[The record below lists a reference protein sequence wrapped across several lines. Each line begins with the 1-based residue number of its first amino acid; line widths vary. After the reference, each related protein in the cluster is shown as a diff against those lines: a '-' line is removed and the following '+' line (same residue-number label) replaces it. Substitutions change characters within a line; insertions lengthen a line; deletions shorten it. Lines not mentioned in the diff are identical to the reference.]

1 MALGD
6 DFFVQTFTTTLQKYE
21 KQLVDNV
28 LLEHPVL
35 ELFKSSAKSYTGR
48 GLVVPVRAA
57 NLSATG
63 YDSSGSGT
71 HSTAVSSD
79 ILGSAVYSWSDT
91 IITPFRLKHNDII
104 ENSGPEQIVNLVE
117 EYVKAASADH
127 GDFIVQELHK
137 LGSTWTSGDL
147 FSLDMLIGNATT
159 DATLPAPLSTTGV
172 GGIRP
177 RSVATVSRA
186 HTGGV
191 VTLTVASG
199 HGIVAGDQVNVAGL
213 TGTYAAVYNGNNKVV
228 LTAGATTITYATSA
242 TSTESTTADTAGV
255 ISDKTYWQATRLSKA
270 GSEDIVAGFRRTV
283 NEIYRASRKRPT
295 HVICGFAVYE
305 ALEAFLQTKG
315 QYTNPQGTAQT
326 RFNEIK
332 FGELTVRLDPDCQDY
347 RAYFLHQPSLR
358 FGYCA
363 GEFMKA
369 YPAQPLQGTLDTV
382 VPMASRLVFG
392 VAERRAF
399 GLYIWA

>member
-6 DFFVQTFTTTLQKYE
+6 DFFVQTFTATLQKYE

-48 GLVVPVRAA
+48 GLVIPVRAA

-71 HSTAVSSD
+71 HATTVSSD
-79 ILGSAVYSWSDT
+79 ILGSAVYSWADT
-91 IITPFRLKHNDII
+91 IITPFRLKHNDIL
-104 ENSGPEQIVNLVE
+104 ENSGPEQIVNLIE
-117 EYVKAASADH
+117 EYVKAAAADH
-127 GDFIVQELHK
+127 GDFIVAELHK
-137 LGSTWTSGDL
+137 LGAAWTSGDL
-147 FSLDMLIGNATT
+147 FSMDLLFSST
-159 DATLPAPLSTTGV
+159 DKLSTTSARTI
-172 GGIRP
+172 GGIRGGDSTVDVTNYE
-177 RSVATVSRA
+177 RAGTTATLTIGANDYIVGDSV
-186 HTGGV
+186 V
-191 VTLTVASG
+191 VTGVIAA
-199 HGIVAGDQVNVAGL
+199 VAG
-213 TGTYAAVYNGNNKVV
+213 TFT
-228 LTAGATTITYATSA
+228 LTAVTATTISYTTATSA
-242 TSTESTTADTAGV
+242 TVGTTATTGSVTCAAIKD
-255 ISDKTYWQATRLSKA
+255 YWRATRVDKA
-270 GSEDIVAGFRRTV
+270 GGEDIVAGLRRTV
-283 NEIYRASRKRPT
+283 NEVYRASRKRPT

-392 VAERRAF
+392 TAERRAN

>member
-1 MALGD
+1 
-6 DFFVQTFTTTLQKYE
+6 
-21 KQLVDNV
+21 
-28 LLEHPVL
+28 
-35 ELFKSSAKSYTGR
+35 
-48 GLVVPVRAA
+48 
-57 NLSATG
+57 
-63 YDSSGSGT
+63 
-71 HSTAVSSD
+71 VSSD

-137 LGSTWTSGDL
+137 LGSTWTTGDL
-147 FSLDMLIGNATT
+147 LSMDILFGTATT
-159 DATLPAPLSTTGV
+159 DAALPAPLNANGV
-172 GGIRP
+172 GNILP
-177 RSVATVSRA
+177 KVIATTNRTLTA
-186 HTGGV
+186 TTC
-191 VTLTVASG
+191 TLTVASG
-199 HGIVAGDQVNVAGL
+199 HGIEAGDRINVASVG
-213 TGTYAAVYNGNNKVV
+213 GTYAAKFNGAGKTV
-228 LTAGATTITYATSA
+228 TAVTATTIAYAAPAGNTD
-242 TSTESTTADTAGV
+242 TESIAADTAGR
-255 ISDKTYWQATRLSKA
+255 ISDKTYWQATRLTKLS
-270 GSEDIVAGFRRTV
+270 GEDIVAGFRRVT

-295 HVICGFAVYE
+295 HVICGFTVYE

-326 RFNEIK
+326 RFNEIR
-332 FGELTVRLDPDCQDY
+332 FGELVVRLDPDCQDD
-347 RAYFLHQPSLR
+347 RAYFIHQPSLR

-369 YPAQPLQGTLDTV
+369 YPAQALQGTLDTV

-399 GLYIWA
+399 GLLIWS